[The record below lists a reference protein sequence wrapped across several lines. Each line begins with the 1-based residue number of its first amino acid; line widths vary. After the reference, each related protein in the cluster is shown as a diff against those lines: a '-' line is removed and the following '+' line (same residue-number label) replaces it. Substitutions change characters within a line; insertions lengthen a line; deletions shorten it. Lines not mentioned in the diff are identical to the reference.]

1 MHHIYNFEL
10 GDHYGVLILHCDPN
24 GNYSREALSTYELL
38 KNYNIGDII
47 LTATIDECHSKYN
60 SCEQSIYINKEFVRN
75 IRFTPYLYL
84 HTKRNGYICNVSDST
99 IEKLLL
105 FVKTSIQKEILHYN
119 IEWTTQLHYFWPNKE
134 KLNKKIET
142 LLLISKKRNSNKYDY
157 VNYFVKGICMEVIK
171 YTYMFEKNDLI

>member
-1 MHHIYNFEL
+1 M
-10 GDHYGVLILHCDPN
+10 
-24 GNYSREALSTYELL
+24 
-38 KNYNIGDII
+38 
-47 LTATIDECHSKYN
+47 
-60 SCEQSIYINKEFVRN
+60 
-75 IRFTPYLYL
+75 
-84 HTKRNGYICNVSDST
+84 
-99 IEKLLL
+99 L